1 MLKSTITHLDSTNE
15 GSIFKVPCNK
25 QFYVVKRIS
34 LSTNQED
41 LQSWPRQTGEN
52 GTK

>member
-1 MLKSTITHLDSTNE
+1 MDSTNE
-15 GSIFKVPCNK
+15 GSIFKVPSNK

-41 LQSWPRQTGEN
+41 LQSWAIKQEKMELN
-52 GTK
+52 SYSQEAM